1 MCLSET
7 ACTKVV
13 TACFANTNNHEV
25 VSVPLI
31 KAKYSV
37 YIVTME
43 IVRYYVTYYV
53 PTSWRQIY
61 EVFQNSMHI

>member
-53 PTSWRQIY
+53 PTS
-61 EVFQNSMHI
+61 